1 MSNSTFGPSTASVVA
16 AQSLM
21 FFSLIA
27 FPGSLCLPKPRRDKP
42 RCMWKRPDATCS
54 STIALRTMQFS
65 CDVCSRPAF
74 PPHRARTFKTTTPPS
89 TSVELATNKDSCDFL
104 IRIFCQCRDF
114 SKDISISHFELG
126 VLELSAKF
134 LPFLKSARDLRL
146 THVLSCHACLVL
158 CPSWPS
164 LSCHSPVLP

>member
-16 AQSLM
+16 AESLM

-89 TSVELATNKDSCDFL
+89 TSVELATNKCQNFSINYFPICVLYSHGHDSLNWNQRFVCR
-104 IRIFCQCRDF
+104 RILLRSLGSSCWHRSSDGSNQPTQCHE
-114 SKDISISHFELG
+114 SS
-126 VLELSAKF
+126 
-134 LPFLKSARDLRL
+134 
-146 THVLSCHACLVL
+146 
-158 CPSWPS
+158 
-164 LSCHSPVLP
+164 